1 MFLFFSYHND
11 ARSNKYRIV
20 THSPD
25 IRFLTKG
32 KEPLP
37 SEPNTRTMVT
47 TMTQNNTILD
57 EVQ

>member
-25 IRFLTKG
+25 IRFLIKR
-32 KEPLP
+32 KEALP
-37 SEPNTRTMVT
+37 FEPNTCTVVT
-47 TMTQNNTILD
+47 TMTQNNTILE